1 MILEFFFLI
10 HFQLRT
16 TTREL
21 TMSEE
26 PLSYVRQLSQQF
38 LNVISDV
45 VKEFL
50 MQPEH
55 FSLILHWCSGE
66 LSVMLSLI
74 RRHVIEVRNQDFFVI

>member
-1 MILEFFFLI
+1 
-10 HFQLRT
+10 
-16 TTREL
+16 
-21 TMSEE
+21 MSEE

-38 LNVISDV
+38 LDVISDV

-74 RRHVIEVRNQDFFVI
+74 RRHVIEVRYHLNVTY